1 MSIELKK
8 RIKSSIKILF
18 IALFIIELPG
28 IIQSIFQCGREFGYN
43 IMEVILGLVLKI
55 KVAQSDVIM

>member
-28 IIQSIFQCGREFGYN
+28 IIQSIFQCGRKFGYN
-43 IMEVILGLVLKI
+43 IMEVIL
-55 KVAQSDVIM
+55 SFD

>member
-55 KVAQSDVIM
+55 EQNCATSTR